1 MDKIT
6 KKKDCNKEIIR
17 RESKI
22 MGFSNK
28 IFKARVSST

>member
-6 KKKDCNKEIIR
+6 EKKDCKKEIIR

-22 MGFSNK
+22 IGFSNK